1 MKKIIL
7 ITSTL
12 FIGGFVNA
20 QKITKIENGGRLTIC
35 DIGSNNYTTN
45 CNTVV
50 SSRVTGASIGKNK
63 VAVLYNTGQLT
74 VYNLDRNNYLSSG
87 NTLVSSG
94 VLGVQMNNDEKI
106 ISASSSYQCSNYNS
120 YYRWTWIEN
129 WKVYK

>member
-50 SSRVTGASIGKNK
+50 SSGVTGASIGKTK

-94 VLGVQMNNDEKI
+94 VLGVQMNNDQKI
-106 ISASSSYQCSNYNS
+106 IIDRKS
-120 YYRWTWIEN
+120 
-129 WKVYK
+129 VV